1 MKIDDSMTE
10 PNEVPETRQ
19 RIRQVAE
26 DLYVLR
32 GHDGFSFGDIAGL
45 IGTTRANI
53 HHHFGNKRRLMTEL
67 VEGFAA
73 AAAARIE
80 SIWATPGASFP
91 QRMQTQTDD
100 LRRFY
105 AKFNREDGS
114 RNVWSPISRIRLDLP
129 ALGLLAEQAL
139 ETVNRSYDSCLHRAV
154 AEARERGELR
164 AEIAA
169 ADVVCLL
176 RITFLSCGPI
186 TQDTG
191 SFADVER
198 LLSSLNR
205 VLTNPLTA
213 TMPDADLR
221 ESKS

>member
-1 MKIDDSMTE
+1 MDIADATTG
-10 PNEVPETRQ
+10 PNGAPETKQ

-32 GHDGFSFGDIAGL
+32 GHDGFSFGDVAGL

-80 SIWATPGASFP
+80 SIWAAPGASFP
-91 QRMQTQTDD
+91 QRMQTQVDD

-105 AKFNREDGS
+105 TKFNRENGS

-129 ALGLLAEQAL
+129 ALGALAEQAL
-139 ETVNRSYDSCLHRAV
+139 ETVNRSYDACLGQAV
-154 AEARERGELR
+154 AEAQERGELR
-164 AEIAA
+164 TEIAV

-176 RITFLSCGPI
+176 RVTFLSCGPI

-198 LLSSLNR
+198 LLGSLTR
-205 VLTNPLTA
+205 LLTRPLTA
-213 TMPDADLR
+213 TASNADLR
-221 ESKS
+221 ASKS

>member
-1 MKIDDSMTE
+1 MEKSGALSD
-10 PNEVPETRQ
+10 PKETSETKL

-80 SIWATPGASFP
+80 RIWATPGESFAR
-91 QRMQTQTDD
+91 RMQAQADD
-100 LRRFY
+100 LRSFY
-105 AKFNREDGS
+105 TKFNRDPGT

-129 ALGLLAEQAL
+129 VLGTLAEQAL
-139 ETVNRSYDSCLHRAV
+139 EIVNRSYDSCLRRAI
-154 AEARERGELR
+154 AEAERQGELR
-164 AEIAA
+164 TRIAVP
-169 ADVVCLL
+169 DVVCVL
-176 RITFLSCGPI
+176 RITFLSCGPV

-191 SFADVER
+191 SFADVEQ
-198 LLSSLNR
+198 LLDSLSR
-205 VLTNPLTA
+205 MIAKPV
-213 TMPDADLR
+213 D
-221 ESKS
+221 SGSGGC

>member
-1 MKIDDSMTE
+1 MEIPGAAIESK
-10 PNEVPETRQ
+10 ETSETKR

-53 HHHFGNKRRLMTEL
+53 HHHFGNKRHLMIEL

-80 SIWATPGASFP
+80 RIWATPGESFS
-91 QRMQTQTDD
+91 QRMQAQSDD
-100 LRRFY
+100 LRSFYTRF
-105 AKFNREDGS
+105 NPHPGT

-129 ALGLLAEQAL
+129 ALGTLAEVAL
-139 ETVNRSYDSCLHRAV
+139 EVVNRSYETCLRQAV
-154 AEARERGELR
+154 AEAERTGELR
-164 AEIAA
+164 EGIAA
-169 ADVVCLL
+169 SDVVCMF

-186 TQDTG
+186 TQDSG
-191 SFADVER
+191 SFADVEQ
-198 LLSSLNR
+198 LLESLSR
-205 VLTNPLTA
+205 MVTK
-213 TMPDADLR
+213 AD
-221 ESKS
+221 